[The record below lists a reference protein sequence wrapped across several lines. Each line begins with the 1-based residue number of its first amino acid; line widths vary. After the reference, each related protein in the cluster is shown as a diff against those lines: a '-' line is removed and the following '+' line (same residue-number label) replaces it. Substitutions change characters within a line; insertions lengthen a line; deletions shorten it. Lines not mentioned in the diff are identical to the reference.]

1 MREERLGSVTKTARA
16 EEEERLAR
24 LGRLQQEE
32 IPRFRLL
39 VIVLLLLETTSTIL
53 LDALH
58 LFSSVFFQCGRRRG
72 AQEGEQGRDELLQHC
87 LHISII
93 FFFTYSHPKPGG

>member
-1 MREERLGSVTKTARA
+1 MGSVTKTARA

-24 LGRLQQEE
+24 LGRFQQEE

-39 VIVLLLLETTSTIL
+39 VLVLLLLVTTSTIL

-58 LFSSVFFQCGRRRG
+58 LFSSVFFSV
-72 AQEGEQGRDELLQHC
+72 ADEEEHRKENKVEMNFF
-87 LHISII
+87 SIVSTLI
-93 FFFTYSHPKPGG
+93 